1 MPSRPFK
8 INASRFFN
16 RELQNSFCCQ
26 SGKPAF
32 IFEEKVKPPKSLM
45 L

>member
-16 RELQNSFCCQ
+16 RELRIVSAANLENLH
-26 SGKPAF
+26 F